1 MTSSSVGKQAPHDVL
16 ETEIPVAM
24 QEPVPTAVPV
34 PTRAQ
39 RLRRG
44 LDPAALTL
52 VPAII
57 LACVVGALIN
67 SAFLTESNF
76 VNNILTTSAVLGV
89 VVIAESIILIGG
101 FFDLSLQSTV
111 GFAPMVMAVLVSPA
125 SASGHHWPLFA
136 GVLVTLG
143 LVLFIG
149 FVNGVMIARMKL
161 NAFIVTLAMLI
172 LLQGL
177 TVGISGG
184 QTYADLPPLM
194 TLLGRLKIIGM
205 PVQAWI
211 FVLSFIAA
219 YLFMRYIPTGR
230 RIYAMGGNLDAAR
243 AAGVRTTRLTI
254 GIIMFGSILA
264 AVAGFMLTARIS
276 SVTSDQGANLI
287 FTVFAAAVIGGINL
301 NGGRGNLIGAG
312 LGVLLL
318 GIIQNILTLSNV
330 PSFWIDAVY
339 GGIILS
345 ALLIGWVSTNLS
357 AKSRPA

>member
-101 FFDLSLQSTV
+101 F
-111 GFAPMVMAVLVSPA
+111 LVSPT
-125 SASGHHWPLFA
+125 SAGGHQLPLLV

-243 AAGVRTTRLTI
+243 AASVRTTRLTI

-339 GGIILS
+339 GAIILG

-357 AKSRPA
+357 GKSGPS

>member
-1 MTSSSVGKQAPHDVL
+1 MNGSVKKPAPPPAAGTENPRAHVL
-16 ETEIPVAM
+16 V
-24 QEPVPTAVPV
+24 TAAG
-34 PTRAQ
+34 PTRVQ
-39 RLRRG
+39 RMRRAI
-44 LDPAALTL
+44 DPAALTL
-52 VPAII
+52 VPAIV
-57 LACVVGALIN
+57 LASIVGVLVN
-67 SAFLTESNF
+67 SAFLTEDNI
-76 VNNILTTSAVLGV
+76 VNNVLATSAVLGV
-89 VVIAESIILIGG
+89 VVIAEAVILIGG

-111 GFAPMVMAVLVSPA
+111 GFAPMVMAVLVSPT
-125 SASGHHWPLFA
+125 SASGHNLPVIV
-136 GVLVTLG
+136 GVAVTLG
-143 LVLFIG
+143 LVLLVG
-149 FVNGVMIARMKL
+149 FVNGLMIARMKL

-177 TVGISGG
+177 TIGLSGG

-194 TLLGRLKIIGM
+194 TLLGRLTILGA

-211 FVLSFIAA
+211 LVASFAAA

-230 RIYAMGGNLDAAR
+230 RIYAMGGNMDAGR
-243 AAGVRTTRLTI
+243 AAGIRTTRLTI

-276 SVTSDQGANLI
+276 SVTADQGDNLI
-287 FTVFAAAVIGGINL
+287 FTVFAAAVIGGISL

-312 LGVLLL
+312 LGVVLL

-339 GGIILS
+339 GAIILS

-357 AKSRPA
+357 GKTRAA